1 MVIPLLLFGS
11 FFVLLATGMPI
22 FAALGLGGMVTIV
35 SAGLS
40 LDAVSVNVLGSVM
53 KYSMLAVPMF
63 VLTGVLLERCGVAK
77 RLLAL
82 SAAIVGNGPGALAV
96 TAVVLCILMGGISG
110 SASAIAAT
118 VAGIMTSSM
127 VRAGYPR
134 SFIAAVIGSAA
145 STDILVPPSV
155 ALIVYSIMVPEAS
168 IPEMFAAGLIPGT
181 LCGLALIVPVYALSK
196 RHGFGGKASDPR
208 PPFWRSLKEASL
220 GLLAKVVII
229 GGLRIG
235 AFTPTE
241 AGVVA
246 VCYSLFLGTLVYRTI
261 DLRDM
266 WKSMVEA
273 AHLTGIIM
281 IIVAF
286 ASVFGWALSTIGL
299 IDPLV
304 QWIVKLP
311 IGEYGVLGLIVVMLI
326 VAGIFLDGFPI
337 FTIFLPLL
345 VPIAKAF
352 GWDMVWFGII
362 MTYMIIIGMFTPPL
376 SVNLMIAGR
385 IAGTSVEAA
394 SRWVWWMLASMLVML
409 VVIIAF
415 PEIVLWLPRVTAAGR

>member
-1 MVIPLLLFGS
+1 MIPILLFGS

-22 FAALGLGGMVTIV
+22 FAALGLGGMFTIF

-40 LDAVSVNVLGSVM
+40 LDAVSVNVVGSVM
-53 KYSMLAVPMF
+53 KYNLLAVPMF
-63 VLTGVLLERCGVAK
+63 VLTGVLLERSGVAK

-82 SAAIVGNGPGALAV
+82 SASVVGHGPGALAI

-134 SFIAAVIGSAA
+134 PFIAAVIGSAA

-181 LCGLALIVPVYALSK
+181 LCGLALIIPVYFMSK
-196 RHGFGGKASDPR
+196 KHGFGGATGEPR
-208 PPFWRSLKEASL
+208 PPFWRSLREASL

-229 GGLRIG
+229 GGLRVG
-235 AFTPTE
+235 LFTPTE

-246 VCYSLFLGTLVYRTI
+246 VCYSLFLGMLVYRTI
-261 DLRDM
+261 SFGDM

-273 AHLTGIIM
+273 SHLTGIIM

-286 ASVFGWALSTIGL
+286 ASVFGWALSTIGF
-299 IDPLV
+299 IDPVV

-311 IGEYGVLGLIVVMLI
+311 IGEYGVLSLIVVMLI

-352 GWDMVWFGII
+352 GWNMVWFGII

-376 SVNLMIAGR
+376 SVNLMIAAR

-394 SRWVWWMLASMLVML
+394 SRWVWWMLVSMLAML
-409 VVIIAF
+409 VVLIAF
-415 PEIVLWLPRVTAAGR
+415 PDIVLWLPRVTAAGG